1 MGDKEHNRPLAAD
14 LPALTERRVELERK
28 IEDCEAY
35 LRTAANFT
43 SSEEQ
48 FRTYRDIED
57 YQEELAALRKA
68 IASKTSEGRPS

>member
-1 MGDKEHNRPLAAD
+1 MGDKEQNQPMAAD

-68 IASKTSEGRPS
+68 IAAVSDEDLPS

>member
-1 MGDKEHNRPLAAD
+1 MGDKEQNRPMAAD
-14 LPALTERRVELERK
+14 LPALAERRVELERN

-48 FRTYRDIED
+48 FRTYCDIED
-57 YQEELAALRKA
+57 YEEELASLHEA
-68 IASKTSEGRPS
+68 IAAVSDEDLSS